1 MKLKD
6 ILLSGVTLFSP
17 TMSTKILYRKRL
29 GKKLNLKEPKTFNE
43 KVQWL
48 KLHEIN
54 KKEIYVKCAD
64 KYLVREYVKE
74 CGCEEILTK
83 LYGVYDDANDINW
96 DELPDKFVLKWN
108 FGCGLNIIC
117 KDKSKLD

>member
-43 KVQWL
+43 KVQ
-48 KLHEIN
+48 
-54 KKEIYVKCAD
+54 
-64 KYLVREYVKE
+64 
-74 CGCEEILTK
+74 
-83 LYGVYDDANDINW
+83 
-96 DELPDKFVLKWN
+96 
-108 FGCGLNIIC
+108 
-117 KDKSKLD
+117 

>member
-54 KKEIYVKCAD
+54 KKRNLC
-64 KYLVREYVKE
+64 
-74 CGCEEILTK
+74 
-83 LYGVYDDANDINW
+83 
-96 DELPDKFVLKWN
+96 
-108 FGCGLNIIC
+108 
-117 KDKSKLD
+117 